1 MKGDWLSG
9 FLSQLNHSYP
19 SRQEMGWLLVC
30 TDNVTRL
37 THCSLVSEL
46 GAWVHIWGSY
56 TLSCGFGQ
64 DSGPQIN
71 AQNGNDVDS
80 LPSIG
85 REWLVWNSTDVN
97 VFVQSCGGST
107 VKELVDFLMFSSLVL
122 QKGLGNN
129 LRRSLTKKL
138 ASIRINLSFLKST
151 LNPFTLCISMYQ
163 FFLGDKLLLIILWEV
178 IFAYVQS

>member
-107 VKELVDFLMFSSLVL
+107 VKELVNFLMFSSLVL

-138 ASIRINLSFLKST
+138 ASIRINWVFLNLPLILLPCVS
-151 LNPFTLCISMYQ
+151 LCVS
-163 FFLGDKLLLIILWEV
+163 FFLV
-178 IFAYVQS
+178 TSYC